1 MNILV
6 TGSNSQLGR
15 SLKKLSEKKNIP
27 HHFVFTSKE
36 QLDLSS
42 IPDLETFI
50 ESGNFDLIINFA
62 AYTRVDE
69 AENNKIQANLI
80 NHFAVKRIAE
90 ISNKNK
96 IKLIH
101 LSSDFVFDGYKNDP
115 YHENDNA
122 FPLNIYGKS
131 KYDGEQA
138 ILEVMKTNAIILRT
152 SWMYSEYGNNFVDTI
167 LKLSRENETINV
179 VTDQVGN
186 PTYAGDLSQLIVK
199 IIMSEKINSNDQ
211 SSTILHYSNEGSCSW
226 YDFAKEV
233 ITISGNKCTI
243 NPILSKNYPSKAVRP
258 KNSSMSKKKVIKEF
272 DIKIIPWKDSL
283 KRCIDNIST

>member
-6 TGSNSQLGR
+6 TGSNSQLGK
-15 SLKKLSEKKNIP
+15 SLKKLSDEKNIP

-42 IPDLETFI
+42 VSDLEIFI
-50 ESGNFDLIINFA
+50 ESGNFDFIINFA

-69 AENNKIQANLI
+69 AENNKLQANLI

-90 ISNKNK
+90 ISNKNQ

-101 LSSDFVFDGYKNDP
+101 LSSDFVFDGYKNAP
-115 YHENDNA
+115 YNENDIA
-122 FPLNIYGKS
+122 LPLNIYGKS

-138 ILEVMKTNAIILRT
+138 ILEVMKKNAIILRT

-167 LKLSRENETINV
+167 LKLSRKKETLNV
-179 VTDQVGN
+179 ICDQIGN
-186 PTYAGDLSQLIVK
+186 PTYAGDLSKFIVK

-211 SSTILHYSNEGSCSW
+211 SSKIFHYSNEGSCSW

-233 ITISGNKCTI
+233 IKISGNKCTI

-272 DIKIIPWKDSL
+272 DIKTIPWKNSL
-283 KRCIDNIST
+283 KRCIDNISI